1 MEFRVFVERDGV
13 GRQRDAAG
21 QSRRKA
27 VAGVLGLVCV
37 AVLALASRGGDG
49 TVEMAGKEYAV
60 EENYETSFLEQA
72 AALGNLGARTHERK
86 TKLVPARRQD
96 KTWGNV
102 GARAERNIFG
112 AAGAASGDAAVG
124 HALSA
129 VSKARAELRGLQ
141 KTSAFISLADAP
153 AWKNAFAQ
161 KDTNVFDHSGDP
173 TYLGADDPRL
183 GTPAPSAATPLM
195 ADGRPGPRVQHPTD
209 GGSGAVIA
217 RCPRDRE
224 GEGVRQRAS
233 ADKRERERERER
245 ERGRERA
252 RQGARKRE
260 RERETPLMADGRP
273 GPRVQ
278 HPTDG
283 GSGAVRARCPRDRE
297 GGCVCVRERTR
308 ERESGRYIYIY
319 IYIYREREREREG
332 EKKRARARPPQSS
345 IRPMAAL
352 GRCVP
357 VAREIE
363 REMVCVC
370 VRERADE
377 REKER
382 ERESARAAAPEQ
394 HRALCASLP
403 LMAPLVSLVWHKPY
417 TLHPTS

>member
-209 GGSGAVIA
+209 GGSGA
-217 RCPRDRE
+217 
-224 GEGVRQRAS
+224 
-233 ADKRERERERER
+233 
-245 ERGRERA
+245 
-252 RQGARKRE
+252 
-260 RERETPLMADGRP
+260 
-273 GPRVQ
+273 
-278 HPTDG
+278 TDG
-283 GSGAVRARCPRDRE
+283 FDIDTTEDDLFHGSTLPASVVAATMAGIPK
-297 GGCVCVRERTR
+297 GG
-308 ERESGRYIYIY
+308 
-319 IYIYREREREREG
+319 
-332 EKKRARARPPQSS
+332 
-345 IRPMAAL
+345 
-352 GRCVP
+352 
-357 VAREIE
+357 
-363 REMVCVC
+363 
-370 VRERADE
+370 
-377 REKER
+377 
-382 ERESARAAAPEQ
+382 
-394 HRALCASLP
+394 SLFVDHVTDNGSP
-403 LMAPLVSLVWHKPY
+403 
-417 TLHPTS
+417 PTSGFTIDTSVDDFFTHHAANSSAV